1 MSGIQTTILGQ
12 HLRIV
17 SPLWLWIAPLGIVVG
32 VLAALRSALR
42 QEQAGGTRV
51 ILDRREPAG
60 SSNGSGPS
68 PRQTGRRAPERRAAA
83 PQDALALMSVLGFM
97 ILHRQGERW
106 TT

>member
-1 MSGIQTTILGQ
+1 METDTVI
-12 HLRIV
+12 
-17 SPLWLWIAPLGIVVG
+17 
-32 VLAALRSALR
+32 VLAQDQASFYEFLKLR

-83 PQDALALMSVLGFM
+83 PQAALALMSVLGFM
-97 ILHRQGERW
+97 VLHRQGERW
-106 TT
+106 ST

>member
-1 MSGIQTTILGQ
+1 MGNGRLLTVETETVI
-12 HLRIV
+12 
-17 SPLWLWIAPLGIVVG
+17 
-32 VLAALRSALR
+32 VLARDQASFYEFLKLR

-97 ILHRQGERW
+97 VLHRQGERW
-106 TT
+106 ST